1 MLAIPSAFVIYEPGQ
16 EKKWMPSSHPG
27 IKAVATS
34 SVYMY
39 DGRATGCS
47 ERTQIGTTFVQFT
60 IDSQPQNGQRSILNT
75 SKMVRISDLFPFP
88 IINIHPLAIAYF
100 FLIRGHHK
108 RLDCRYICNNSTFCL
123 GILLLFETSQTSGR
137 RPVLQSKRRFP
148 PS

>member
-1 MLAIPSAFVIYEPGQ
+1 
-16 EKKWMPSSHPG
+16 MPSSHPG

-39 DGRATGCS
+39 DGRAKGCS

-88 IINIHPLAIAYF
+88 INIHPLAIAYF

-108 RLDCRYICNNSTFCL
+108 RLDCRYICNK
-123 GILLLFETSQTSGR
+123 SQHFLPGYF
-137 RPVLQSKRRFP
+137 VAV
-148 PS
+148 